1 MSEVKKSGH
10 SHHQRGRF
18 SGKIGYVLAVAGSA
32 VGLGNIWRFPYIV
45 SDWGGMTFLLPYLM
59 FVVLIASTW
68 RRSTAE
74 ECSCWFI
81 SC

>member
-18 SGKIGYVLAVAGSA
+18 SGKIGYVLAVAGGRQVCSERNGYHDMA
-32 VGLGNIWRFPYIV
+32 IFKTGV
-45 SDWGGMTFLLPYLM
+45 
-59 FVVLIASTW
+59 
-68 RRSTAE
+68 TAE

>member
-32 VGLGNIWRFPYIV
+32 VGLGKDVYKRQ
-45 SDWGGMTFLLPYLM
+45 
-59 FVVLIASTW
+59 AS
-68 RRSTAE
+68 RRSVLDWAFRKKEKSFLFLQKPSRE
-74 ECSCWFI
+74 ETRYGH
-81 SC
+81 